1 MKRKKIIALLCVAAT
16 SASLVTPVMAEENQ
30 ATGTT
35 QEAVVDQEAP
45 VEEADESNVEQKE
58 ESNADVEQSET
69 EKVVSEE
76 KNEPSENITE
86 DTENET
92 STDET
97 VSDKNLT
104 ESLDADEEVKDGF
117 VEEDGSVYYYEAG
130 KKVTD
135 TIRDFK
141 DETGFEYS
149 CYFDWYGRMMIDS
162 EEWVEYT
169 DENEKSHDGII
180 RADENGCLI
189 IDDWYQNQ
197 DGSWNYYKKDFI
209 RAEDEVVEKYGK
221 QYYLDSE
228 GILVTNSQLTI
239 GGQLYQADASGAIT
253 LIQASAKEHWVK
265 TNGKWYLFVDNKLVK
280 DKFYL
285 YKGDYYYFD
294 NNGEMQTGSFD
305 TEDGKAYIADSNG
318 IVIYTPTEGWNKTK
332 DGKTWCYYKKDSDG
346 NLYLLT
352 GEFILYSGSKYY
364 LNGNGIMATGV
375 FGAWEDN
382 NNYYYFANNS
392 GEIQQK
398 SGWIQHE
405 GEWYYSKDGKLYT
418 DGVKTIGGKKYY
430 FMHNATMH
438 SGYLTEAYHDGSET
452 HYMTIDSGVI
462 KETNDW
468 VKYDGAWYFWRDGDI
483 LKNGIYDIGGKKYYF
498 NYNGE
503 MQVGRIEMYDSNTSY
518 LTDSSGA
525 LINTPEWN
533 KYKNNWYYMNAD
545 GSVRKNEFIK
555 DGNDLYYVDS
565 EGKMVTGDFYFNGNS
580 YHTDSDG
587 VILKN
592 DWYQEGYDWYY
603 AGEDGALLTHSWKS
617 GAGDVWYYLNESGAM
632 AKGMCWGYNKGDYDN
647 GKYEY
652 FDDNGIWQE
661 NNPIKKNDWS
671 LVDGKWYY
679 YSEGKPYTGWVD
691 SYYISQGVMCTN
703 TYIED
708 GDDDDNNAVYYVD
721 HQGGYQRNSWV
732 KIPGYEGAGWRYA
745 GTDGKIL
752 KNVWVDDYYI
762 DRSGYMVSNRI
773 VDTGY
778 YGLCKFADDGKFIGY
793 VKKSDWNK
801 AGDKWY
807 YADSNGALLKGRQVI
822 GGKTYYFNEGDY
834 EMYANTTV
842 YDDVNHE
849 YVFVGSDG
857 TVSKANGWQLGEYGQ
872 WYYLENGIPKNG
884 WFNYGGKRYYLSPST
899 RTGYR
904 EVWDEDTGEREYY
917 FFDQDGAVCK
927 PNDGWFSVKS
937 DGQTYWYYI
946 KNGEAVRDGWY
957 NGHCFRWDG
966 EMITGS
972 IWTGADEIYVYDDN
986 GYLLKNGWH
995 KLHGVWYYTD
1005 AKGRAY
1011 TGERKINGTKYWFT
1025 DEGVWVK

>member
-1 MKRKKIIALLCVAAT
+1 M
-16 SASLVTPVMAEENQ
+16 
-30 ATGTT
+30 
-35 QEAVVDQEAP
+35 
-45 VEEADESNVEQKE
+45 
-58 ESNADVEQSET
+58 
-69 EKVVSEE
+69 
-76 KNEPSENITE
+76 
-86 DTENET
+86 
-92 STDET
+92 
-97 VSDKNLT
+97 
-104 ESLDADEEVKDGF
+104 KDGF

-130 KKVTD
+130 KKVTN
-135 TIRDFK
+135 TIRDFE
-141 DETGFEYS
+141 DESGFEYS
-149 CYFDWYGRMMIDS
+149 CYFDWSGRMMIDS

-169 DENEKSHDGII
+169 DENGKSHDGII
-180 RADENGCLI
+180 RADENGYLI

-197 DGSWNYYKKDFI
+197 DGSWNYYKKDFL
-209 RAEDEVVEKYGK
+209 RAENEVVEKYGK
-221 QYYLDSE
+221 QYYLDSD
-228 GILVTNSQLTI
+228 GILVTDFQLTI

-346 NLYLLT
+346 NLYLLR
-352 GEFILYSGSKYY
+352 GEFLSYSGSKYY
-364 LNGNGIMATGV
+364 LDWTGVMATGV
-375 FGAWEDN
+375 FEAREDDDD
-382 NNYYYFANNS
+382 YYYFANNS

-398 SGWIQHE
+398 SDWIHHE
-405 GEWYYSKDGKLYT
+405 GEWYYSKDGKLYA

-430 FMHNATMH
+430 FMYNATML
-438 SGYLTEAYHDGSET
+438 SGYLTETYNDGSET
-452 HYMTIDSGVI
+452 HYMTNDSGVI
-462 KETNDW
+462 QETNDW
-468 VKYDGAWYFWRDGDI
+468 VKYDGEWYFWRDGDI
-483 LKNGIYDIGGKKYYF
+483 LKNGIYDIWGKKYYF
-498 NYNGE
+498 NYDGE
-503 MQVGRIEMYDSNTSY
+503 MQVGRIEVHDSNTLY

-533 KYKNNWYYMNAD
+533 MYKNNWYYMNAD

-555 DGNDLYYVDS
+555 YGNDLYYVDS
-565 EGKMVTGDFYFNGNS
+565 EGKMVTGDFSFNRIS

-592 DWYQEGYDWYY
+592 AWYQKGYDWYY
-603 AGEDGALLTHSWKS
+603 AGEDGASVTHSWKS
-617 GAGDVWYYLNESGAM
+617 GAGGVWYYLNESGAM
-632 AKGMCWGYNKGDYDN
+632 AKGMCWVYNKGDRDN

-661 NNPIKKNDWS
+661 NNRINKNGWS

-679 YSEGKPYTGWVD
+679 YSEGNPYTGWVG
-691 SYYISQGVMCTN
+691 SYYISHGVMCTN
-703 TYIED
+703 TYIE
-708 GDDDDNNAVYYVD
+708 GNNADYYVD
-721 HQGGYQRNSWV
+721 HEGVYQRNSWV
-732 KIPGYEGAGWRYA
+732 KIPGFEGEYGWRYA

-752 KNVWVDDYYI
+752 KNVWVGDYYI
-762 DRSGYMVSNRI
+762 DRSGYMVSNGI
-773 VDTGY
+773 VDIGY

-793 VKKSDWNK
+793 AKKSGWNK
-801 AGDKWY
+801 VGDKWY
-807 YADSNGALLKGRQVI
+807 YVDSNGSLLKGRQVI
-822 GGKTYYFNEGDY
+822 GGKTYYFNEWNY

-842 YDDVNHE
+842 YDHE

-857 TVSKANGWQLGEYGQ
+857 TVSKANGWQLGESGQ
-872 WYYLENGIPKNG
+872 WYYLENGILKTG
-884 WFNYGGKRYYLSPST
+884 WLNYGGKRYYLSPST

-904 EVWDEDTGEREYY
+904 EVWNEDTGEHEYY
-917 FFDQDGAVCK
+917 FFDQDGAVCE
-927 PNDGWFSVKS
+927 PNDGWFSIKS

-946 KNGEAVRDGWY
+946 KNGEPVRNGWY
-957 NGHCFRWDG
+957 NGHCFYWDG

-1011 TGERKINGTKYWFT
+1011 TGERKINGTTYWFAN
-1025 DEGVWVK
+1025 DGIWVK

>member
-35 QEAVVDQEAP
+35 QEAAVDQEAP

-86 DTENET
+86 DTESET

-97 VSDKNLT
+97 VLDKNLT
-104 ESLDADEEVKDGF
+104 ESLDVDEEVKDGF

-130 KKVTD
+130 KKVTN
-135 TIRDFK
+135 TIRDFE
-141 DETGFEYS
+141 DESGFEYS
-149 CYFDWYGRMMIDS
+149 CYFDWSGRMMIDS

-169 DENEKSHDGII
+169 DENGKSHDGII
-180 RADENGCLI
+180 RADENGYLI

-197 DGSWNYYKKDFI
+197 DGSWNYYKKDFL
-209 RAEDEVVEKYGK
+209 RAENEVVEKYGK
-221 QYYLDSE
+221 QYYLDSD
-228 GILVTNSQLTI
+228 GILVTDSQLTI

-346 NLYLLT
+346 NLYLLR
-352 GEFILYSGSKYY
+352 GEFLSYSGSKYY
-364 LNGNGIMATGV
+364 LDWTGVMATGV
-375 FGAWEDN
+375 FEAREDDDD
-382 NNYYYFANNS
+382 YYYFANNS

-398 SGWIQHE
+398 SDWIHHE
-405 GEWYYSKDGKLYT
+405 GEWYYSKDGKLYA

-430 FMHNATMH
+430 FMYNATML
-438 SGYLTEAYHDGSET
+438 SGYLTETYNDGSET
-452 HYMTIDSGVI
+452 HYMTNDSGVI
-462 KETNDW
+462 QETNDW
-468 VKYDGAWYFWRDGDI
+468 VKYDGEWYFWRDGDI
-483 LKNGIYDIGGKKYYF
+483 LKNGIYDIWGKKYYF
-498 NYNGE
+498 NYDGE
-503 MQVGRIEMYDSNTSY
+503 MQVGRIEVHDSNTLY

-533 KYKNNWYYMNAD
+533 TYKNNWYYMNAD

-555 DGNDLYYVDS
+555 YGNDLYYVDS
-565 EGKMVTGDFYFNGNS
+565 EGKMVTGDFSFNRIS

-592 DWYQEGYDWYY
+592 AWYQKGYDWYY
-603 AGEDGALLTHSWKS
+603 AGEDGASVTHSWKS
-617 GAGDVWYYLNESGAM
+617 GAGGVWYYLNESGAM
-632 AKGMCWGYNKGDYDN
+632 AKGMCWVYNKGDYDN

-661 NNPIKKNDWS
+661 NNRINKNDWS

-679 YSEGKPYTGWVD
+679 YSEGKPYTGWVG
-691 SYYISQGVMCTN
+691 SYYINQGVMCTN
-703 TYIED
+703 TYIE
-708 GDDDDNNAVYYVD
+708 DDDDNNAVYYVD
-721 HQGGYQRNSWV
+721 HKGVYQRNSWV
-732 KIPGYEGAGWRYA
+732 KIPGYEGEYRWRYA

-752 KNVWVDDYYI
+752 KNVWVGDYYI
-762 DRSGYMVSNRI
+762 NGSGYMVSNEI

-793 VKKSDWNK
+793 AKKSDWNK
-801 AGDKWY
+801 VDDEWY
-807 YADSNGALLKGRQVI
+807 YVDSNGALLKGKQVI
-822 GGKTYYFNEGDY
+822 GGKTYYFRQWDCV
-834 EMYANTTV
+834 MYANALV
-842 YDDVNHE
+842 YDDVEHE

-857 TVSKANGWQLGEYGQ
+857 TVSKANGWQLGKSGQ
-872 WYYLENGIPKNG
+872 WYYLENGIPKTG
-884 WFNYGGKRYYLSPST
+884 WLNYGGKRYYLSPTTS
-899 RTGYR
+899 TGYR
-904 EVWDEDTGEREYY
+904 EVWDEDTGEGEYY
-917 FFDQDGAVCK
+917 FFDQDGAVCE

-946 KNGEAVRDGWY
+946 KNGEPVRNGWY
-957 NGHCFRWDG
+957 NGHCFYWDG

-995 KLHGVWYYTD
+995 KLYGVWYYTD